1 MTMCRNFLFSIAV
14 FVLSFSQA
22 NASDGVF
29 GQGPSDPSLF
39 LDVINLPGDPEFG
52 DELTF
57 TVNGVQVNIFEG
69 GTVSGSAGAGSEF
82 NLLGGVISTTAFSA
96 LSGSEVN
103 VIEGLVQNN
112 FTVFGADV
120 NVFGGIFQ
128 GTFGAV
134 NGDVNLSGGVF
145 QGSVFAGSGSD
156 FNIFGSDF
164 ALDGLPITGLSLG
177 ETLEII
183 DRDSVLTGVFEN
195 GTSFSFDL
203 GERNFLDDL
212 VFNAFADV
220 TITTVPEP
228 NSLLLA
234 CCFGFV
240 ALSIRRR

>member
-1 MTMCRNFLFSIAV
+1 MCRSFLFSIAV

-39 LDVINLPGDPEFG
+39 LDVINLPGDPDHG
-52 DELTF
+52 DELEF

-82 NLLGGVISTTAFSA
+82 NLLGGVISTRTFSA

-103 VIEGLVQNN
+103 VFEGLVENR

-120 NVFGGIFQ
+120 NVFGGVFQ
-128 GTFGAV
+128 GSFGSV
-134 NGDVNLSGGVF
+134 NGEVNLSGGVF
-145 QGSVFAGSGSD
+145 QGNLFVGSGAD

-164 ALDGLPITGLSLG
+164 ALDGVPITGLSFG
-177 ETLEII
+177 ETLEIV
-183 DRDSVLTGVFEN
+183 DRDSVLTGIFEN

-203 GERNFLDDL
+203 GERDFSNDL
-212 VFNAFADV
+212 VFDASANV
-220 TITTVPEP
+220 TITSVPEP

-234 CCFGFV
+234 CCFGL
-240 ALSIRRR
+240 AGLSIRRR